1 MDQPYYGPFDYHPGQ
16 DVEARQNNN
25 WVSAHIINPNTD
37 GTYDIVIGRQPHF
50 GWPANNLRRNPN
62 DTRQRGPFNIPQ
74 PSFINTQSLNNYGAE
89 WMAERGDAADNFSP
103 ENRINDFID
112 FVRERAANR
121 IITPAEEQMIRDY
134 AEQNINAV
142 FDYGDNYTVNNNNR
156 LPYNSQGGRKRKT
169 RKSKK
174 TRKTRKSKKTKKTRK
189 SRKH

>member
-16 DVEARQNNN
+16 DVQARQNDN
-25 WVSAHIINPNTD
+25 WVPAHIINPNMD
-37 GTYDIVIGRQPHF
+37 RTYDIVIGRQPYF
-50 GWPANNLRRNPN
+50 GWPANNIRRDPN
-62 DTRQRGPFNIPQ
+62 DTRQRGPFNIQQ
-74 PSFINTQSLNNYGAE
+74 PAFITTDSLNTYGAE
-89 WMAERGDAADNFSP
+89 WMEERGDAADNFSP

-112 FVRERAANR
+112 FVRERNANR

-142 FDYGDNYTVNNNNR
+142 FDYGDNYTVNNNNH

-174 TRKTRKSKKTKKTRK
+174 TRKTRKSKKTKKTR
-189 SRKH
+189 RR